1 METIITQ
8 YLITIGWGITG
19 GVSMAISLSIL
30 VWSFSKVT
38 PIDEWEEIKK
48 GNMAVALIIA
58 AVILGGAF
66 VIGQTVMP

>member
-8 YLITIGWGITG
+8 YLITVGWGITG
-19 GVSMAISLSIL
+19 AISMALSLSIL
-30 VWSFSKVT
+30 VWAFSKVT

-58 AVILGGAF
+58 AVIIGGAF
-66 VIGQTVMP
+66 VIGQTVLP

>member
-1 METIITQ
+1 METIIAQ

-19 GVSMAISLSIL
+19 GLSMSISLSIL

>member
-19 GVSMAISLSIL
+19 AVSMAISLSIL
-30 VWSFSKVT
+30 VWAFSKVT

-48 GNMAVALIIA
+48 GNMAVALVIA

-66 VIGQTVMP
+66 VIGQTVLP

>member
-30 VWSFSKVT
+30 VWAFSKVT

-48 GNMAVALIIA
+48 GNMAVALVIA

>member
-19 GVSMAISLSIL
+19 AISMAISLSIL
-30 VWSFSKVT
+30 VWVFSKVT
-38 PIDEWEEIKK
+38 PIDEWEEIKN
-48 GNMAVALIIA
+48 GNMAVALVIA

-66 VIGQTVMP
+66 VIGQTVMQ